1 MKSIGW
7 SDQHQ
12 FIHLT
17 PAAKPA
23 QTLTAVLLQHMQAA
37 NLFERTVKG
46 IARCV
51 VAAPA
56 AEARLMAQKALLALL
71 ESLDAWAGPLKV
83 GAAAPGLC
91 CNSSRTHSWLQTS
104 QRAAMPAALSCLV
117 LRNQDRTDLAAF
129 SLVCC

>member
-1 MKSIGW
+1 M
-7 SDQHQ
+7 DM
-12 FIHLT
+12 T
-17 PAAKPA
+17 AKPWNGQSRFHLDSA
-23 QTLTAVLLQHMQAA
+23 ASMHSDAHVDSYTQAA

-83 GAAAPGLC
+83 G
-91 CNSSRTHSWLQTS
+91 RHSC
-104 QRAAMPAALSCLV
+104 RARYV
-117 LRNQDRTDLAAF
+117 LA
-129 SLVCC
+129 